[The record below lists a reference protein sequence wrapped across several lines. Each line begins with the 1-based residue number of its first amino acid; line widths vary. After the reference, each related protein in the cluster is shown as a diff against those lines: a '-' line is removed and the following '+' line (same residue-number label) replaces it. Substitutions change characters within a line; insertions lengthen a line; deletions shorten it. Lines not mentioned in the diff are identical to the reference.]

1 MKSRRAVSR
10 AASVLII
17 VIVVA
22 AVGIS
27 LWVFLPKLE
36 PSDLS
41 FSLNLPS
48 SISGGQPGVA
58 TATVT
63 NGGGD
68 ATGVSAVI
76 VSDAVSGSSS
86 EVDVKQ
92 GSTTGI
98 MITITGKDVQDGSYA
113 VTVFL
118 QYSDF
123 FGAHKTGSQEASILL
138 VPNVELSDVRFKPT
152 ILHPLGKSG
161 IGTQDSTS
169 VLFKVHSKSTSVL
182 YRGLYVKASLSI
194 NVPGISIDPSSIQIG
209 ALGPNGLTGDYSVQ
223 ISTNNAPPGTYSLLI
238 SLYSKDNQLVAQ
250 QTEQFTVT
258 ASLV

>member
-1 MKSRRAVSR
+1 MKSRKAVSKTV
-10 AASVLII
+10 SMLII

-22 AVGIS
+22 ALGIS
-27 LWVFLPKLE
+27 LWEFLPKLE

-41 FSLNLPS
+41 FSLDFPN
-48 SISGGQPGVA
+48 SIVGGQSAVA
-58 TATVT
+58 TAMVT
-63 NGGGD
+63 NSGGD

-76 VSDAVSGSSS
+76 VSEAVSGSSS

-92 GSTTGI
+92 GSTTGV
-98 MITITGKDVQDGSYA
+98 MITIAGKDVQDGTYT

-123 FGAHKTGSQEASILL
+123 FGAHKTSSQGASIYLL
-138 VPNVELSDVRFKPT
+138 PNVELSDVRFKPT

-161 IGTQDSTS
+161 IGTQDTTS

-182 YRGLYVKASLSI
+182 YNGLSAKATLTI
-194 NVPGISIDPSSIQIG
+194 NVPGISIDPSSVQIG
-209 ALGPNGLTGDYSVQ
+209 TLGPNGRTTDYSVQ
-223 ISTNNAPPGTYSLLI
+223 ISTNNAPPGTYSLQI

-258 ASLV
+258 ASLI